1 MAIVVVGVNHESA
14 PVDVR
19 ERLAFTPAKLE
30 RALTALRTEPGLE
43 GGVVVST
50 CNRVEV
56 YAAGAEA
63 GATIDRI
70 DGFLHRFHGLQDQL
84 DSEIYRFE
92 EPRSIEH
99 LFRVVSG
106 LDSMVLGET
115 EILGQVKEAYDRALA
130 LKAAGKTLNQLF
142 QRAFQVAK
150 KIRSQTGIVRG
161 CVSVGSVAV
170 ELAEKI
176 FGDLSQSQVMVIG
189 AGDTSEKTARA
200 MLSRGAQTVLVAN
213 RTHERAVALAAE
225 LGGRAVRF
233 DDFPQEFA
241 HADIVVSS
249 TAAPHHIV
257 TREKVAAMMPVRR
270 NRPLFLIDLAVPRD
284 IEPAVNDLDNVYLYN
299 VDDLQGIADDNMRAR
314 QEDLA
319 KCDALVAANVAKF
332 REWLGRVPPEEIR
345 REPAQCRR

>member
-1 MAIVVVGVNHESA
+1 MPIVVVGISHQSA
-14 PVDVR
+14 PVAIR
-19 ERLAFTPAKLE
+19 ERVAFSPGALAE
-30 RALTALRTEPGLE
+30 ALRIIRSEPGVAE
-43 GGVVVST
+43 GLIVST
-50 CNRVEV
+50 CNRTEI
-56 YAAGAEA
+56 YGAGADA
-63 GATIDRI
+63 ATVIRGLEDFI
-70 DGFLHRFHGLQDQL
+70 HRFHKL
-84 DSEIYRFE
+84 DTRLGREIYRYE

-106 LDSMVLGET
+106 LESMVLGET
-115 EILGQVKEAYDRALA
+115 EILGQMKEAYHHALTA
-130 LKAAGKTLNQLF
+130 GATGKTLNQLF

-150 KIRSQTGIVRG
+150 KIRSQTAIVRG
-161 CVSVGSVAV
+161 SISVGSVAV

-176 FGDLSQSQVMVIG
+176 FGELAQSQVLIIG

-200 MLSRGAQTVLVAN
+200 LLSRGAKTVIVAN

-233 DDFPQEFA
+233 EEFPREFA

-257 TREKVAAMMPVRR
+257 TREKVQAMMPARR

-284 IEPAVNDLDNVYLYN
+284 IEPAVHDLDNVYLYN
-299 VDDLQGIADDNMRAR
+299 IDDLRGIAEDNLRAR
-314 QEDLA
+314 QEELA

-332 REWLGRVPPEEIR
+332 RAWLARLPPG
-345 REPAQCRR
+345 AA